1 MSPDPFQSFKDDIEN
16 EARKTADS
24 SWDSP
29 FHTLGSGATQAASGN
44 HKHHATDIKDLPPGT
59 ALSNAIPKQDA
70 GSGSAGTGTAASRDD
85 HVHPPTPGISLGTS
99 APPADGG
106 GGAVGTS
113 GAAARADHQHPA
125 HNVGYADNAGYATNA
140 GNADTVDGYHEGSL
154 SKVGHGHASLRVLS
168 HDFGTVAASTTVNQL
183 FSRNADEVP
192 VSVYSVYNA
201 VNYTWGIGLPDA
213 TSFRVYLRNQSGSSN
228 AIGVIY
234 IVLGKLNVY

>member
-1 MSPDPFQSFKDDIEN
+1 
-16 EARKTADS
+16 
-24 SWDSP
+24 
-29 FHTLGSGATQAASGN
+29 
-44 HKHHATDIKDLPPGT
+44 
-59 ALSNAIPKQDA
+59 
-70 GSGSAGTGTAASRDD
+70 
-85 HVHPPTPGISLGTS
+85 
-99 APPADGG
+99 
-106 GGAVGTS
+106 
-113 GAAARADHQHPA
+113 
-125 HNVGYADNAGYATNA
+125 VGYADNAGYATNA